1 VTYTFVDLEEALAE
15 LPTLRDVL
23 GKDWI
28 NREKRTPPVE
38 SKIPLARTLR
48 IRELRSLVISLD
60 RRLRDLWNV
69 KGAPDWRNRLR
80 NNGQETRELLT
91 EISFADLLWQRGY
104 EFEHPDDGPDFAI
117 SIEGCSP
124 LRVEACTPRIIG
136 WDDDLD
142 TRLWMLG
149 RQFDY
154 SVGMEPAEA
163 EVPILSAEVSE
174 RKMQHIVDVALGR
187 LSSANIDRSYTTQ
200 LCSDIGLKI
209 EWSPAAHPFFRKRDA
224 PNSSPNRAFNYV
236 WTAAD
241 KKAKQLRDANAH
253 TLLIG
258 TNQLPLSDWGPYVES
273 VRNNVPY
280 YGYFDWSQIHP
291 QVGRIIVYQSTYGD
305 NAHPSVEVWERPGKE
320 TGEADQLS
328 PFVEMLRLAGE
339 DERKQSAKEVHD
351 LVQRLMRREAMKRQ
365 SREPS

>member
-1 VTYTFVDLEEALAE
+1 VTYTFVDLDEALAE

-38 SKIPLARTLR
+38 SKFPLARTLR

-142 TRLWMLG
+142 ARLWMLG

-154 SVGMEPAEA
+154 SVEMEPAEA

-174 RKMQHIVDVALGR
+174 RKMQHIVAVALGR

-258 TNQLPLSDWGPYVES
+258 TNQLPLSDWGRMWSQFATTCRITGISIGRRFIPKWIGSSCTSPRMVIMPTLRSRFGS
-273 VRNNVPY
+273 VLARRQARQTNSPPSWKC
-280 YGYFDWSQIHP
+280 FDW
-291 QVGRIIVYQSTYGD
+291 RERM
-305 NAHPSVEVWERPGKE
+305 NASKAP
-320 TGEADQLS
+320 
-328 PFVEMLRLAGE
+328 
-339 DERKQSAKEVHD
+339 RKYMTSCSD
-351 LVQRLMRREAMKRQ
+351 
-365 SREPS
+365 